1 MINTPHPPGHHDA
14 MQVAEKAGSRAAGQA
29 FFGKCLDA
37 TGMENARRHAM
48 CSAYLAHMRPQIER
62 EVMQAL
68 LDPMVVHRNML
79 AGTIAKLN
87 VNDVRHLYPEI
98 ERAAAEAMREA
109 CVNAAKRHVS
119 KFLINGPL
127 WHEGQDWS
135 CDRIAE
141 AIRALPLPAPPAAS
155 DAEGGA

>member
-1 MINTPHPPGHHDA
+1 MPAVDSEMTNIPHPPGHDDA
-14 MQVAEKAGSRAAGQA
+14 FAIARKARAESSEAGGSP
-29 FFGKCLDA
+29 LD
-37 TGMENARRHAM
+37 NDHAM

-109 CVNAAKRHVS
+109 CAELVAKHDLMIDDDEIQVVNGVLTVECHFAS
-119 KFLINGPL
+119 DI
-127 WHEGQDWS
+127 
-135 CDRIAE
+135 
-141 AIRALPLPAPPAAS
+141 IRALPLPA
-155 DAEGGA
+155 GAISGDQT